1 MNESSLKD
9 QLDELAA
16 LKQSAMDAAE
26 TYKEGVDAVSKSSGI
41 SKGAITKYIAARL
54 SEKLERL
61 EEETSDI
68 EKLLGRSQKWP
79 CASPPNNSSACCP
92 TRAACSTPPNPN
104 PPGSMPECPAHQKA
118 RYRRQSVSI

>member
-9 QLDELAA
+9 HLDELAA

-26 TYKEGVDAVSKSSGI
+26 TYKESVEAVAKSIGI

-68 EKLLGRSQKWP
+68 EKLLG
-79 CASPPNNSSACCP
+79 A
-92 TRAACSTPPNPN
+92 
-104 PPGSMPECPAHQKA
+104 
-118 RYRRQSVSI
+118 

>member
-16 LKQSAMDAAE
+16 LKQSAMDSAE
-26 TYKEGVDAVSKSSGI
+26 TYKEGVEAVAKSSGI
-41 SKGAITKYIAARL
+41 SKGAITKYITARL

-68 EKLLGRSQKWP
+68 EKLLG
-79 CASPPNNSSACCP
+79 A
-92 TRAACSTPPNPN
+92 
-104 PPGSMPECPAHQKA
+104 
-118 RYRRQSVSI
+118 

>member
-26 TYKEGVDAVSKSSGI
+26 TYKEGVEAVAKSSGI
-41 SKGAITKYIAARL
+41 SKGAITKYINARL
-54 SEKLERL
+54 SEKLEKL

-68 EKLLGRSQKWP
+68 EKLLG
-79 CASPPNNSSACCP
+79 A
-92 TRAACSTPPNPN
+92 
-104 PPGSMPECPAHQKA
+104 
-118 RYRRQSVSI
+118 

>member
-1 MNESSLKD
+1 MNESSLKV

-26 TYKEGVDAVSKSSGI
+26 TYKEGVEGVAKSSGI

-68 EKLLGRSQKWP
+68 EKLLG
-79 CASPPNNSSACCP
+79 A
-92 TRAACSTPPNPN
+92 
-104 PPGSMPECPAHQKA
+104 
-118 RYRRQSVSI
+118 

>member
-1 MNESSLKD
+1 MNELSFKG

-26 TYKEGVDAVSKSSGI
+26 TYKEAVEAVSKSIGI

-68 EKLLGRSQKWP
+68 EKLLG
-79 CASPPNNSSACCP
+79 A
-92 TRAACSTPPNPN
+92 
-104 PPGSMPECPAHQKA
+104 
-118 RYRRQSVSI
+118 

>member
-16 LKQSAMDAAE
+16 LKQSAMDSAE
-26 TYKEGVDAVSKSSGI
+26 TYKEGVEAVSKSSGI

-68 EKLLGRSQKWP
+68 EKLLG
-79 CASPPNNSSACCP
+79 A
-92 TRAACSTPPNPN
+92 
-104 PPGSMPECPAHQKA
+104 
-118 RYRRQSVSI
+118 

>member
-26 TYKEGVDAVSKSSGI
+26 TYKEGVEAVSKSSGI
-41 SKGAITKYIAARL
+41 SKGAITKYITARL
-54 SEKLERL
+54 SEKLEKL

-68 EKLLGRSQKWP
+68 EKLLG
-79 CASPPNNSSACCP
+79 A
-92 TRAACSTPPNPN
+92 
-104 PPGSMPECPAHQKA
+104 
-118 RYRRQSVSI
+118 

>member
-1 MNESSLKD
+1 MNESTLKD

-26 TYKEGVDAVSKSSGI
+26 TYKEGVEVVSKSSGI

-68 EKLLGRSQKWP
+68 EKLLG
-79 CASPPNNSSACCP
+79 A
-92 TRAACSTPPNPN
+92 
-104 PPGSMPECPAHQKA
+104 
-118 RYRRQSVSI
+118 

>member
-1 MNESSLKD
+1 MSHVYVVEMNESSLKV

-26 TYKEGVDAVSKSSGI
+26 TYKEGVEAVSKSSGI

-54 SEKLERL
+54 SEKLEKL

-68 EKLLGRSQKWP
+68 EKLLG
-79 CASPPNNSSACCP
+79 A
-92 TRAACSTPPNPN
+92 
-104 PPGSMPECPAHQKA
+104 
-118 RYRRQSVSI
+118 

>member
-1 MNESSLKD
+1 MNELSFKG

-26 TYKEGVDAVSKSSGI
+26 TYKEAVEAVSKSIGI

-68 EKLLGRSQKWP
+68 ENLLG
-79 CASPPNNSSACCP
+79 A
-92 TRAACSTPPNPN
+92 
-104 PPGSMPECPAHQKA
+104 
-118 RYRRQSVSI
+118 

>member
-1 MNESSLKD
+1 MGESTLKD

-26 TYKEGVDAVSKSSGI
+26 TFKDAVNNVAESSGI
-41 SKGAITKYIAARL
+41 TKGAITKYINARL

-68 EKLLGRSQKWP
+68 EKLLG
-79 CASPPNNSSACCP
+79 A
-92 TRAACSTPPNPN
+92 
-104 PPGSMPECPAHQKA
+104 
-118 RYRRQSVSI
+118 

>member
-26 TYKEGVDAVSKSSGI
+26 TYKEGVEAVSKSIGI

-54 SEKLERL
+54 SEKLEKL

-68 EKLLGRSQKWP
+68 EKLLV
-79 CASPPNNSSACCP
+79 A
-92 TRAACSTPPNPN
+92 
-104 PPGSMPECPAHQKA
+104 
-118 RYRRQSVSI
+118 

>member
-1 MNESSLKD
+1 MGESTLKD

-26 TYKEGVDAVSKSSGI
+26 TYKESVEVVAKSSGI

-54 SEKLERL
+54 SEKLEKL

-68 EKLLGRSQKWP
+68 EKLLG
-79 CASPPNNSSACCP
+79 A
-92 TRAACSTPPNPN
+92 
-104 PPGSMPECPAHQKA
+104 
-118 RYRRQSVSI
+118 

>member
-1 MNESSLKD
+1 MNESSLKV

-26 TYKEGVDAVSKSSGI
+26 TYKEGVEVVSKSSGI

-54 SEKLERL
+54 SEKLEKL

-68 EKLLGRSQKWP
+68 EKLLG
-79 CASPPNNSSACCP
+79 A
-92 TRAACSTPPNPN
+92 
-104 PPGSMPECPAHQKA
+104 
-118 RYRRQSVSI
+118 

>member
-1 MNESSLKD
+1 MGESTLKD

-26 TYKEGVDAVSKSSGI
+26 TYKEGVEAVAKSSSI

-54 SEKLERL
+54 SEKLEKL

-68 EKLLGRSQKWP
+68 EKLLG
-79 CASPPNNSSACCP
+79 A
-92 TRAACSTPPNPN
+92 
-104 PPGSMPECPAHQKA
+104 
-118 RYRRQSVSI
+118 

>member
-26 TYKEGVDAVSKSSGI
+26 TYKEGVEAVANSSGI

-54 SEKLERL
+54 SEKLEKL

-68 EKLLGRSQKWP
+68 EKLLG
-79 CASPPNNSSACCP
+79 A
-92 TRAACSTPPNPN
+92 
-104 PPGSMPECPAHQKA
+104 
-118 RYRRQSVSI
+118 

>member
-1 MNESSLKD
+1 MNESSLKV

-26 TYKEGVDAVSKSSGI
+26 TYKEGVEVVSKSSGI

-68 EKLLGRSQKWP
+68 EKLLG
-79 CASPPNNSSACCP
+79 A
-92 TRAACSTPPNPN
+92 
-104 PPGSMPECPAHQKA
+104 
-118 RYRRQSVSI
+118 

>member
-26 TYKEGVDAVSKSSGI
+26 TYKEGVEAVSKSSGI

-68 EKLLGRSQKWP
+68 EKLLG
-79 CASPPNNSSACCP
+79 A
-92 TRAACSTPPNPN
+92 
-104 PPGSMPECPAHQKA
+104 
-118 RYRRQSVSI
+118 

>member
-1 MNESSLKD
+1 MGESTLKD

-26 TYKEGVDAVSKSSGI
+26 TFKDAVNNVAESSGI
-41 SKGAITKYIAARL
+41 TKGAITKYITARL

-68 EKLLGRSQKWP
+68 EKLLG
-79 CASPPNNSSACCP
+79 A
-92 TRAACSTPPNPN
+92 
-104 PPGSMPECPAHQKA
+104 
-118 RYRRQSVSI
+118 

>member
-26 TYKEGVDAVSKSSGI
+26 TYKEAVEAVAKSSGI

-54 SEKLERL
+54 SEKLEKL

-68 EKLLGRSQKWP
+68 EKLLG
-79 CASPPNNSSACCP
+79 A
-92 TRAACSTPPNPN
+92 
-104 PPGSMPECPAHQKA
+104 
-118 RYRRQSVSI
+118 

>member
-1 MNESSLKD
+1 MGESTLKD

-26 TYKEGVDAVSKSSGI
+26 TYKEGVEAVAKSSGI
-41 SKGAITKYIAARL
+41 SKGAITKYITARL

-68 EKLLGRSQKWP
+68 EKLLG
-79 CASPPNNSSACCP
+79 A
-92 TRAACSTPPNPN
+92 
-104 PPGSMPECPAHQKA
+104 
-118 RYRRQSVSI
+118 